1 MLSLFKLPNSIEGE
15 KIIQVVRKDFFIMFR
30 KIVLALFLAVLY
42 VGLLFFILETNGNL
56 LANPIFS
63 ALIVLASSAYSLF
76 VLLFFYFSFIDYY
89 LDVSIVTSERIIDIT
104 QNGLFSRTISEL
116 KIGEIQDV
124 TSSVVGIFPTILR
137 YGDVEVQTAGE
148 RMRFLF
154 DDVSDPDGVRD
165 LIIKVAQEKRHEHR
179 EEPAHI

>member
-15 KIIQVVRKDFFIMFR
+15 KIIKVVRKDFFVMFR
-30 KIVLALFLAVLY
+30 KIILSLSLALLY
-42 VGLLFFILETNGNL
+42 VGLMFFVLETNGKL
-56 LANPIFS
+56 LASSIFL
-63 ALIVLASSAYSLF
+63 ALTVLASSAYSLF

-89 LDVSIVTSERIIDIT
+89 LDVSIVTSERIVDIT
-104 QNGLFSRTISEL
+104 QDGLFSRTISEL

-124 TSSVVGIFPTILR
+124 TSSVVGIFPTILK

-165 LIIKVAQEKRHEHR
+165 LIIKVAQEKRCEHR
-179 EEPAHI
+179 VETPQV